1 MRKSV
6 LLWIFILIQLS
17 PAFAQQSLE
26 NSLLWKISGNGLE
39 QPSYLFGTIHV
50 ICPEDFKMDE
60 RILSALQSSKKIVL
74 ELNMSDPMLAQDMQ
88 QNSIN
93 KDFYN
98 IQNDFEPEAKEALDE
113 FLSSNYGMGLAQMGI
128 MKPFILSTMVLMKQ
142 LPCETPD
149 SYELFFTSKSQEWKI
164 PMEGLESAAYQI
176 SLFDRIPM
184 ERQLADLSKMILTDA
199 TEKEFQG
206 MIEAYL
212 AEDLNKLQEMI
223 QADGLTG
230 EYEEILLNE
239 RNRNWIPKI
248 EEFIKAETTFIAV
261 GAGHLP
267 SENGVIQ
274 LLRNAGYTVEPVR

>member
-6 LLWIFILIQLS
+6 LLWIILLVQLP
-17 PAFAQQSLE
+17 PAIAQQTLE

-39 QPSYLFGTIHV
+39 HPSYLFGTIHV

-74 ELNMSDPMLAQDMQ
+74 ELNMSDPMLVQEMQ
-88 QNSIN
+88 QNSMN
-93 KDFYN
+93 ADFYN
-98 IQNDFEPEAKEALDE
+98 IQNEFDPEAQAALDA
-113 FLSSNYGMGLAQMGI
+113 FLSDNYGMGLAQMGI

-176 SLFDRIPM
+176 SIFDRIPM
-184 ERQLADLSKMILTDA
+184 ERQVADLAKMILTDA

-230 EYEEILLNE
+230 EYGEILLNE
-239 RNRNWIPKI
+239 RNRNWTPKI

-267 SENGVIQ
+267 SDQGVIQ

>member
-6 LLWIFILIQLS
+6 LLWIILLVQLP
-17 PAFAQQSLE
+17 PAIAQQTLE

-176 SLFDRIPM
+176 SIFDRIPM

-230 EYEEILLNE
+230 EYGEILLNE

-267 SENGVIQ
+267 SDQGVIQ

>member
-6 LLWIFILIQLS
+6 LLWIILLVQLS

-176 SLFDRIPM
+176 SIFDRIPM

-230 EYEEILLNE
+230 EYGEILLNE

-267 SENGVIQ
+267 SDQGVIQ

>member
-1 MRKSV
+1 
-6 LLWIFILIQLS
+6 
-17 PAFAQQSLE
+17 
-26 NSLLWKISGNGLE
+26 
-39 QPSYLFGTIHV
+39 
-50 ICPEDFKMDE
+50 MDE

-176 SLFDRIPM
+176 SIFDRIPM

-230 EYEEILLNE
+230 EYGEILLNE

-267 SENGVIQ
+267 SDQGVIQ